1 VDIFAEALKRLQ
13 EREQKFAAVS
23 AAELQGG
30 GAAPMDP
37 MAGAGG
43 GMPPGAPMDPAMAG
57 GMPPGAPMDPAMAG
71 GMPPGAPMDPA
82 MMDPAMMDP
91 AMMDPAAAGGMPPEE
106 DPLVLLLDA
115 LDEITKQT
123 KQSNVML
130 AAIVDAFNVKIDT
143 KDLLEME
150 EPPAGKESSQQPQQ
164 VAAPTTRLVEK
175 AATEGRPGMP
185 SSYALASSPSAA
197 LSQMCR
203 VAAKHFQSRG

>member
-1 VDIFAEALKRLQ
+1 MDIFAEALKRLQ

-57 GMPPGAPMDPAMAG
+57 GMPPGAP
-71 GMPPGAPMDPA
+71 
-82 MMDPAMMDP
+82 MDPAMMDP

>member
-37 MAGAGG
+37 MAGAG
-43 GMPPGAPMDPAMAG
+43 G

>member
-1 VDIFAEALKRLQ
+1 MDIFAEALKRLQ

-37 MAGAGG
+37 MAGAG
-43 GMPPGAPMDPAMAG
+43 G